1 MTDLD
6 RLKTKLV
13 EIKQRGF
20 IKTLRKG
27 NTGVGYTLE
36 TLLGLDENNDCGADF
51 GDIEL
56 KAKRDGSSSSKLS
69 SFTQAPIWLVKPRQF
84 IKTHGESNQ
93 NQERFNFYCTVKY
106 GAVNSRGLTL
116 KTQDDPVYGDTLWL
130 HSQKMNCDLAK
141 WPLLTLSFRQEQK
154 LNKMVVIG
162 AETKGRGASE
172 FFHYHDADFYSNPC
186 PKRLRKLI
194 EDGVLV
200 VEPRMWLN
208 PQTNKL
214 RDRGTAFRISRNK
227 IHLMYKHH
235 EKIL

>member
-1 MTDLD
+1 MNHLD
-6 RLKTKLV
+6 ELRNKLI

-36 TLLGLDENNDCGADF
+36 TVLGLDENNDCGADF

-56 KAKRDGSSSSKLS
+56 KAKRDISNSSKLS

-84 IKTHGESNQ
+84 ITTHGEWSQ
-93 NQERFNFYCTVKY
+93 NEQRFNFYCTVKY

-116 KTQDDPVYGDTLWL
+116 KIQNDLVYGDTLCL
-130 HSQKMNCDLAK
+130 HSQKMNCVLAK
-141 WPLLTLSFRQEQK
+141 WPLLMLSFRQEQK
-154 LNKMVVIG
+154 LNKMAVIAAKTEG
-162 AETKGRGASE
+162 KGASE
-172 FFHYHDADFYSNPC
+172 HFHYHEADFYSNPC
-186 PKRLRKLI
+186 PKSLRKLI

-200 VEPRMWLN
+200 VEPRMWFR

-214 RDRGTAFRISRNK
+214 RDRGTAFRISK
-227 IHLMYKHH
+227 KKVHLMYSNH
-235 EKIL
+235 EKLL

>member
-6 RLKTKLV
+6 SLKTKLV

-56 KAKRDGSSSSKLS
+56 KAKRDGSNSSKVS
-69 SFTQAPIWLVKPRQF
+69 SLTQAPIWLVKPRQF
-84 IKTHGESNQ
+84 IETHGEWNQ
-93 NQERFNFYCTVKY
+93 DQQRFNFYCTVKHS
-106 GAVNSRGLTL
+106 AVNNRGLTL
-116 KTQDDPVYGDTLWL
+116 KIRNDTAYGDTLYL

-141 WPLLTLSFRQEQK
+141 WPLFMLSFRQEQK
-154 LNKMVVIG
+154 LNKMVVIS
-162 AETKGRGASE
+162 AKTKGKGASE
-172 FFHYHDADFYSNPC
+172 LFHYHEADFYSDPC
-186 PKRLRKLI
+186 PKRLRKII

-200 VEPRMWLN
+200 VEPRMWFN

-214 RDRGTAFRISRNK
+214 RDRGTAFRISKNK
-227 IHLMYKHH
+227 VHLMYEHH
-235 EKIL
+235 ENIL